1 MLFIK
6 PIILK
11 DYRMTYNFDAAE
23 AQNAKQKTIDFYST
37 NSMSFFEQYESI
49 NTSDVFGSAL
59 TLFPVKP
66 SIILDIGSGSG
77 RDAAW
82 MAKQG
87 HIVTAVE
94 PAANMRKQAAI
105 LHHQQPIQ
113 WIDDRLPE
121 LSSVN
126 RPQSG
131 FDFILISAV
140 WMHLT
145 PDDRL
150 IAFHRLANLISDE
163 GTILISLRHGPS
175 DPSRPMLP
183 INTTEEIENAKKTGF
198 KTAET
203 VPTSERDKLGR
214 QNVYWEMFKLKI
226 QEH

>member
-1 MLFIK
+1 L
-6 PIILK
+6 
-11 DYRMTYNFDAAE
+11 THNFHNAE
-23 AQNAKQKTIDFYST
+23 AYNIKQKTIDFYST
-37 NSMSFFEQYESI
+37 NSLSFFEQYQSI
-49 NTSDVFGSAL
+49 TTADVFGSAIN
-59 TLFPVKP
+59 LFPVKP
-66 SIILDIGSGSG
+66 SFILDIGSGSG

-82 MAKQG
+82 MAQQG

-94 PAANMRKQAAI
+94 PAANMRKQAAV
-105 LHHQQPIQ
+105 LHRQQPIQ

-121 LSSVN
+121 LSSIN

-150 IAFHRLANLISDE
+150 IALQRLASLISDE

-183 INTTEEIENAKKTGF
+183 INTTKEIENAKNTGF

-203 VPTSERDKLGR
+203 VPTSEQDKLGR
-214 QNVYWEMFKLKI
+214 QNVYWEMLKLKI
-226 QEH
+226 QGHRTT